1 MQSTSPSLTSDRE
14 FIPWLQQQNIS
25 LAFTTYQT
33 NWLAF
38 IGVNAETGGISAFQ
52 RQFNRAMGLYCTP
65 DRLYLSSKYQLWQ
78 LDNVLQPGQFYQGC
92 DRLFIPRIAYTTGD
106 IDVHDVA
113 VTETGELIFI
123 STLLN
128 CLATTSDRH
137 SCKPLWKPPF
147 ISQIINEDRC
157 HLNGLAMVD
166 GQPGYVTACSRSDV
180 VDGWRDRRKDG
191 GVAIDIASNEIVVTG
206 LSMPHSPRF
215 YQGKLW
221 LLNSGTGEF
230 GYVDLDLGK
239 FEAVTFCPGYA
250 RGLAFWGNYA
260 IVGLSKPRS
269 GDGTFSGLLLDDR
282 LKEKDAD
289 ARCGL
294 LIIDLNTGTIVH
306 WVRIEGTITE
316 LYDVGVLPGVQKPM
330 ALGFQ
335 TQEIEQLISL
345 EPLSEINLVTGNK
358 KGGDKTGD
366 RSSDSHP
373 TSPLTELNS
382 VLTLAQTNV
391 QLSLVESEKTEPKK
405 SNFPKIPP
413 VAENTPR
420 PFWSVMITIYNRL
433 THLEQALRSVLAQA
447 PSADEMQI
455 EVVNDGGDR
464 SLQEQIEAIVKAVGG
479 DRVTFY
485 RHPPVGQSQIFNV
498 CLSRARGQW
507 IHILHD
513 DDWVKPGFYQT
524 LRSGIETASNVG
536 AAFCRH
542 IYVNATNSPHWV
554 SWLERETPG
563 ILENWWE
570 KIVVMQRIQPPSIVV
585 KREAYE
591 RLGGF
596 YPPSDPYQD
605 WEMWKRIAVHYPFWY
620 EPQILAAYRQHP
632 ESLSVSYNFAQV
644 IRHHLKN
651 IEISRTYLPPEVADR
666 LSEEARECQANFVL
680 TKVANYLSMADFSQ
694 AIDHIALALEC
705 SQSASVKQFANL
717 FLILANGWQEYF
729 NPPAAKLTQEVT
741 QQETALTKLRTLRQ
755 QIAKICLN
763 KPTAALPNAWAGNF
777 GKLYQLLLNSSLKY
791 ESLTPS
797 ETELADRLGAEFTQN
812 PRSLPTLLA
821 LMLYRQPHQLPRYWY
836 QPVAVPAWLSN
847 DYLGWMFAPPEIFSE
862 VGEADRYCQYMHD
875 WIGYLHVKISANPD
889 SPQWQ
894 TVAQRFTYS
903 HNFIPLYFNDANLK
917 ELYRM
922 RAEMMELGLKS
933 SGCLLEY
940 QFPQH
945 PPNRQKIR
953 LGILNEHFNSQ
964 TETFTTLPIFEYLER
979 ENFEIILYV
988 LQTNK
993 HSLEQYCQSLSDRF
1007 VQLPPELADAVQR
1020 IRQDDLDI
1028 LLIGTNVTAVAKQIT
1043 LMAMH
1048 RLARIQITGFSSPVT
1063 TGIANVDY
1071 YISGKLT
1078 ETEISPNQRYC
1089 EQLIALNGAGFCF
1102 QYQAIAPPAPT
1113 TQPQRQ
1119 DWGANEETVIFISGA
1134 NFYKIIPEVRQA
1146 WAKILAAVPNS
1157 ILVLYPYGSAWNIS
1171 YPKQPFERQLKA
1183 TLEQYH
1189 IAPERLVILP
1199 SLPSRTDV
1207 KNCLKLADIYLDS
1220 FPYSGANSTVD
1231 PLEVG
1236 VPLVVMCGKNMR
1248 SRQGAAILL
1257 ELHLGELVADT
1268 EESYINLAITLGTNS
1283 QLRQQYRD
1291 RIKQL
1296 MATTPRFLDSRTYGA
1311 EIGAVLQQLFRQW
1324 QAAQDVDTPDLADHQ
1339 LLINQAFTYQQ
1350 QGEFAQ
1356 AIRIYQQ
1363 VLSAEPDN
1371 ALVLTNYSKAL
1382 QKVSRHQEAIDIL
1395 GRAIKLNPN
1404 NAQLYFS
1411 LSQSLK
1417 VQGDIETA
1425 AECLQKA
1432 IELQPDFWGAYNNLG
1447 TIFQQQG
1454 NLAEAAQCYAKALE
1468 YNPNFAQAQSNLGS
1482 IWQLQGD
1489 LERAKAGLIR
1499 ALQLEPN
1506 YVPALLNL
1514 AYIYKQ
1520 QGRLPGA
1527 IDCYQQVLAQEPRPE
1542 AYYHLGEIFNYQG
1555 NVLAALDCYQKVQ
1568 ELDPKNYNIEG
1579 AIAFTR
1585 LKICD
1590 WEDYESRTA
1599 ELIQS
1604 VQKYLNQET
1613 AYSPSPLAL
1622 SNFPV
1627 PLALHRQ
1634 FAESLS
1640 RATVAKMAKIK
1651 AVCNFAYPKQTDKLK
1666 IGYISP
1672 DFREHAVGKIVKNMF
1687 EYCDR
1692 VRFEVYA
1699 YSTID
1704 YNDAITET
1712 IRNGC
1717 DYFVN
1722 ISAMTA
1728 EAAARKINADGIHIL
1743 IDLAG
1748 RTIGNGEEILA
1759 LQPAPIQAHFLG
1771 YPDTMGADFIQY
1783 AIGDKWLIN
1792 PEIAETYTEEI
1803 IYLPHAFF
1811 SSPMEISEPMMTRA
1825 EFGIPEDAFV
1835 FCCFNSHYKITPDL
1849 FDIWMRILAQIPNSV
1864 LWLTGGS
1871 EILIANLRRE
1881 AAKRGIDG
1889 NRLFFTEKL
1898 PNSEY
1903 LARYR
1908 LADLFLDTFIYN
1920 GGSTAISALYAGCPV
1935 LTRPGNT
1942 NAARMGA
1949 SICAAAKLNSLIC
1962 SSSEEYE
1969 KQAIY
1974 LATHPR
1980 SLGYYRRQLTKNRDQ
1995 LPLFNVRGFVRTLE
2009 NALWQMWELS
2019 R

>member
-14 FIPWLQQQNIS
+14 FIPWVQQQNIS

-38 IGVNAETGGISAFQ
+38 IGVNPETGGIYAFQ

-78 LDNVLQPGQFYQGC
+78 LDNVLQPGQFYQGR

-191 GVAIDIASNEIVVTG
+191 GVAIDIASNEIILTG

-239 FEAVTFCPGYA
+239 FEPITFCPGYA
-250 RGLAFWGNYA
+250 RGLAFWQNYA

-294 LIIDLNTGTIVH
+294 LVIDLKTGTIVH

-316 LYDVGVLPGVQKPM
+316 LYDVGVLPGTQKPM

-345 EPLSEINLVTGNK
+345 EPLSEINLVTGDK
-358 KGGDKTGD
+358 KGGDQKGD
-366 RSSDSHP
+366 RASITKY
-373 TSPLTELNS
+373 TSKKNRISPKNRLKLS
-382 VLTLAQTNV
+382 RFFLSF
-391 QLSLVESEKTEPKK
+391 LSLKKLRLFYDLTYHPNFQLNLLSQWKFNIESE
-405 SNFPKIPP
+405 SSLN
-413 VAENTPR
+413 
-420 PFWSVMITIYNRL
+420 
-433 THLEQALRSVLAQA
+433 HLL
-447 PSADEMQI
+447 
-455 EVVNDGGDR
+455 
-464 SLQEQIEAIVKAVGG
+464 
-479 DRVTFY
+479 
-485 RHPPVGQSQIFNV
+485 
-498 CLSRARGQW
+498 
-507 IHILHD
+507 
-513 DDWVKPGFYQT
+513 
-524 LRSGIETASNVG
+524 
-536 AAFCRH
+536 
-542 IYVNATNSPHWV
+542 
-554 SWLERETPG
+554 
-563 ILENWWE
+563 
-570 KIVVMQRIQPPSIVV
+570 
-585 KREAYE
+585 
-591 RLGGF
+591 
-596 YPPSDPYQD
+596 
-605 WEMWKRIAVHYPFWY
+605 
-620 EPQILAAYRQHP
+620 P
-632 ESLSVSYNFAQV
+632 E
-644 IRHHLKN
+644 
-651 IEISRTYLPPEVADR
+651 
-666 LSEEARECQANFVL
+666 
-680 TKVANYLSMADFSQ
+680 
-694 AIDHIALALEC
+694 
-705 SQSASVKQFANL
+705 
-717 FLILANGWQEYF
+717 
-729 NPPAAKLTQEVT
+729 
-741 QQETALTKLRTLRQ
+741 
-755 QIAKICLN
+755 N
-763 KPTAALPNAWAGNF
+763 KP
-777 GKLYQLLLNSSLKY
+777 
-791 ESLTPS
+791 
-797 ETELADRLGAEFTQN
+797 D
-812 PRSLPTLLA
+812 
-821 LMLYRQPHQLPRYWY
+821 
-836 QPVAVPAWLSN
+836 
-847 DYLGWMFAPPEIFSE
+847 
-862 VGEADRYCQYMHD
+862 
-875 WIGYLHVKISANPD
+875 IS
-889 SPQWQ
+889 
-894 TVAQRFTYS
+894 
-903 HNFIPLYFNDANLK
+903 
-917 ELYRM
+917 
-922 RAEMMELGLKS
+922 
-933 SGCLLEY
+933 
-940 QFPQH
+940 
-945 PPNRQKIR
+945 
-953 LGILNEHFNSQ
+953 
-964 TETFTTLPIFEYLER
+964 
-979 ENFEIILYV
+979 
-988 LQTNK
+988 
-993 HSLEQYCQSLSDRF
+993 
-1007 VQLPPELADAVQR
+1007 
-1020 IRQDDLDI
+1020 
-1028 LLIGTNVTAVAKQIT
+1028 
-1043 LMAMH
+1043 
-1048 RLARIQITGFSSPVT
+1048 
-1063 TGIANVDY
+1063 
-1071 YISGKLT
+1071 
-1078 ETEISPNQRYC
+1078 
-1089 EQLIALNGAGFCF
+1089 
-1102 QYQAIAPPAPT
+1102 
-1113 TQPQRQ
+1113 
-1119 DWGANEETVIFISGA
+1119 
-1134 NFYKIIPEVRQA
+1134 
-1146 WAKILAAVPNS
+1146 
-1157 ILVLYPYGSAWNIS
+1157 
-1171 YPKQPFERQLKA
+1171 
-1183 TLEQYH
+1183 
-1189 IAPERLVILP
+1189 
-1199 SLPSRTDV
+1199 
-1207 KNCLKLADIYLDS
+1207 
-1220 FPYSGANSTVD
+1220 
-1231 PLEVG
+1231 
-1236 VPLVVMCGKNMR
+1236 
-1248 SRQGAAILL
+1248 
-1257 ELHLGELVADT
+1257 
-1268 EESYINLAITLGTNS
+1268 
-1283 QLRQQYRD
+1283 
-1291 RIKQL
+1291 
-1296 MATTPRFLDSRTYGA
+1296 
-1311 EIGAVLQQLFRQW
+1311 
-1324 QAAQDVDTPDLADHQ
+1324 
-1339 LLINQAFTYQQ
+1339 LLINQALTYHQ
-1350 QGEFAQ
+1350 QGQFAQ
-1356 AIRIYQQ
+1356 AIPLYQH
-1363 VLSAEPDN
+1363 VLPAEPDN
-1371 ALVLTNYSKAL
+1371 ILVLTNYGKAL
-1382 QKVSRHQEAIDIL
+1382 QKVNCHQEAIDIL
-1395 GRAIKLNPN
+1395 RRAIKLNPN
-1404 NAQLYFS
+1404 HAQLYFY

-1432 IELQPDFWGAYNNLG
+1432 IQLQPDFWGAYNNLG

-1468 YNPNFAQAQSNLGS
+1468 YNPNFAQAHSNLAS

-1520 QGRLPGA
+1520 QGPLPGA

-1542 AYYHLGEIFNYQG
+1542 AYYNLGEILDYQG
-1555 NVLAALDCYQKVQ
+1555 NIAGALACYQKVQ

-1599 ELIQS
+1599 EFIHS

-1622 SNFPV
+1622 SSFPV

-1651 AVCNFAYPKQTDKLK
+1651 AGCNFAYPPNTDKLK

-1672 DFREHAVGKIVKNMF
+1672 DFREHAVGKILKDMF
-1687 EYCDR
+1687 SYCDR
-1692 VRFEVYA
+1692 TRFEVYA
-1699 YSTID
+1699 YSTVD

-1728 EAAARKINADGIHIL
+1728 ETAARKINADGIHIL

-1759 LQPAPIQAHFLG
+1759 LQPAQIQAHFLG

-1783 AIGDKWLIN
+1783 AIADSKLIT
-1792 PEIAETYTEEI
+1792 PEIAQTYTEEI

-1811 SSPMEISEPMMTRA
+1811 SSPMEIFERMMTRA

-1849 FDIWMRILAQIPNSV
+1849 FDLWMRILAQVSNSV

-1935 LTRPGNT
+1935 LTRSGNT
-1942 NAARMGA
+1942 NASRMGA

-1962 SSSEEYE
+1962 SSSQEYE

-1974 LATHPR
+1974 LANHPR
-1980 SLGYYRRQLTKNRDQ
+1980 SLGYYRRHLSKNRDQ
-1995 LPLFNVRGFVRTLE
+1995 LPLFNVRGFVQTLE
-2009 NALWQMWELS
+2009 NALWQMWETYTKAK
-2019 R
+2019 

>member
-14 FIPWLQQQNIS
+14 FIPWVQQQNIS

-38 IGVNAETGGISAFQ
+38 IGVNPETGGIYAFQ

-78 LDNVLQPGQFYQGC
+78 LDNVLQPGQFYQGR

-191 GVAIDIASNEIVVTG
+191 GVAIDIASNEIILTG

-239 FEAVTFCPGYA
+239 FEPITFCPGYA
-250 RGLAFWGNYA
+250 RGLAFWQDYA

-294 LIIDLNTGTIVH
+294 LVIDLKTGTIVH

-316 LYDVGVLPGVQKPM
+316 LYDVGVLPGTQKPM

-345 EPLSEINLVTGNK
+345 EPLSEINLVTGDK
-358 KGGDKTGD
+358 KGGDQKGD
-366 RSSDSHP
+366 RVIN
-373 TSPLTELNS
+373 ER
-382 VLTLAQTNV
+382 
-391 QLSLVESEKTEPKK
+391 LSGIGRKTSEKGAIAMSTLGRNGRFGNQLFQYAFLKLYAKQNDLRVETPKWIGQTLFGHRDPMISRHYPEVREI
-405 SNFPKIPP
+405 SNKLSNARIPQAKKTFQNVDFWGFFQYHTSYYKPERDYWRSLFQP
-413 VAENTPR
+413 VPEIRTCMEVAIARLRSRGKTIVGLHLRRGDYGRKYFFVAPSQWYLDWLKQIWHTLENPVLFIASGELETVIKDFAAYHPITYKDLGVTLPEAEFYPDFYILSHCDRVAISNSS
-420 PFWSVMITIYNRL
+420 FSFVACMMN
-433 THLEQALRSVLAQA
+433 EQATQFVRPHL
-447 PSADEMQI
+447 PSQKLISFDPWDSEVIFLDIPTKDQEDQQI
-455 EVVNDGGDR
+455 EVENNSDRAIPPTPLNQVCYKIGVTEQPSTSQDLSQIIAESFPTLNVLLFFQGPRDYYRPILFSHNEVFCSPDCQTTIEGDR
-464 SLQEQIEAIVKAVGG
+464 ILTIKTPVGEFDAAKIVSQLPSAQKPDLIMVKADSTRRVMPKNLQAIDCPKVLFCADTHHLEKPIQSLLDYAATENFDFYLFSFDRHHGHYFQESGLKNLFWIPVVDIYPRQQPPRTSHKYPLSFVGQAGKFHPYRKYILDLVRQWQFPLNQQQLPHNKAAEVYADSLINLNISLNGDLNLRTFEVLASGGFLLTDKLSPQAGLDLLFEDGKHLVYYTDEADLREKINYFLNHPQAAQAIAANGCKAFWNNHRPEQNVRRLMDYLNGKGIDPIFQIESEPRNVYLTKSEGEAFVTEVMEARKYFGTNALPLHRHGIQKQNALKHRISIYEYLQEMH
-479 DRVTFY
+479 RT
-485 RHPPVGQSQIFNV
+485 
-498 CLSRARGQW
+498 
-507 IHILHD
+507 
-513 DDWVKPGFYQT
+513 
-524 LRSGIETASNVG
+524 
-536 AAFCRH
+536 
-542 IYVNATNSPHWV
+542 
-554 SWLERETPG
+554 TPKIKG
-563 ILENWWE
+563 LFWDSIDE
-570 KIVVMQRIQPPSIVV
+570 KIVADAVDLPRLQVHLLQENGRDYELFERCQITEQISFITPAQLNGNINPWDLVIINGQELQKIGVEAFLNQLNLKLLILTDIKVNPELEQSLQTAGLVKQSQQPLVYGWRG
-585 KREAYE
+585 KT
-591 RLGGF
+591 
-596 YPPSDPYQD
+596 
-605 WEMWKRIAVHYPFWY
+605 
-620 EPQILAAYRQHP
+620 
-632 ESLSVSYNFAQV
+632 SLDKQN
-644 IRHHLKN
+644 N
-651 IEISRTYLPPEVADR
+651 IE
-666 LSEEARECQANFVL
+666 
-680 TKVANYLSMADFSQ
+680 
-694 AIDHIALALEC
+694 
-705 SQSASVKQFANL
+705 
-717 FLILANGWQEYF
+717 
-729 NPPAAKLTQEVT
+729 
-741 QQETALTKLRTLRQ
+741 
-755 QIAKICLN
+755 
-763 KPTAALPNAWAGNF
+763 
-777 GKLYQLLLNSSLKY
+777 LLLN
-791 ESLTPS
+791 
-797 ETELADRLGAEFTQN
+797 Q
-812 PRSLPTLLA
+812 A
-821 LMLYRQPHQLPRYWY
+821 L
-836 QPVAVPAWLSN
+836 
-847 DYLGWMFAPPEIFSE
+847 
-862 VGEADRYCQYMHD
+862 
-875 WIGYLHVKISANPD
+875 
-889 SPQWQ
+889 
-894 TVAQRFTYS
+894 
-903 HNFIPLYFNDANLK
+903 
-917 ELYRM
+917 
-922 RAEMMELGLKS
+922 
-933 SGCLLEY
+933 
-940 QFPQH
+940 
-945 PPNRQKIR
+945 
-953 LGILNEHFNSQ
+953 
-964 TETFTTLPIFEYLER
+964 
-979 ENFEIILYV
+979 
-988 LQTNK
+988 
-993 HSLEQYCQSLSDRF
+993 
-1007 VQLPPELADAVQR
+1007 
-1020 IRQDDLDI
+1020 
-1028 LLIGTNVTAVAKQIT
+1028 
-1043 LMAMH
+1043 
-1048 RLARIQITGFSSPVT
+1048 
-1063 TGIANVDY
+1063 
-1071 YISGKLT
+1071 
-1078 ETEISPNQRYC
+1078 
-1089 EQLIALNGAGFCF
+1089 
-1102 QYQAIAPPAPT
+1102 
-1113 TQPQRQ
+1113 
-1119 DWGANEETVIFISGA
+1119 
-1134 NFYKIIPEVRQA
+1134 
-1146 WAKILAAVPNS
+1146 
-1157 ILVLYPYGSAWNIS
+1157 
-1171 YPKQPFERQLKA
+1171 
-1183 TLEQYH
+1183 
-1189 IAPERLVILP
+1189 
-1199 SLPSRTDV
+1199 
-1207 KNCLKLADIYLDS
+1207 
-1220 FPYSGANSTVD
+1220 
-1231 PLEVG
+1231 
-1236 VPLVVMCGKNMR
+1236 
-1248 SRQGAAILL
+1248 
-1257 ELHLGELVADT
+1257 
-1268 EESYINLAITLGTNS
+1268 
-1283 QLRQQYRD
+1283 
-1291 RIKQL
+1291 
-1296 MATTPRFLDSRTYGA
+1296 
-1311 EIGAVLQQLFRQW
+1311 
-1324 QAAQDVDTPDLADHQ
+1324 
-1339 LLINQAFTYQQ
+1339 TYQQ
-1350 QGEFAQ
+1350 QGQFAQ
-1356 AIRIYQQ
+1356 AIPLYQQ
-1363 VLSAEPDN
+1363 VLTAEPDN
-1371 ALVLTNYSKAL
+1371 LLLLTNYGKAL
-1382 QKVSRHQEAIDIL
+1382 QKVNRHQEAIDIL
-1395 GRAIKLNPN
+1395 RRAIQLNPER
-1404 NAQLYFS
+1404 AQLYFY

-1417 VQGDIETA
+1417 VQGDMEAA

-1432 IELQPDFWGAYNNLG
+1432 IQLQPDFWGAYNNLG
-1447 TIFQQQG
+1447 TILQQQG
-1454 NLAEAAQCYAKALE
+1454 NLAEAAQCYEKALE
-1468 YNPNFAQAQSNLGS
+1468 YNHNFAQAHSNLAS

-1542 AYYHLGEIFNYQG
+1542 AYYNLGEILDYQG
-1555 NVLAALDCYQKVQ
+1555 NIAGALACYQKVQ

-1599 ELIQS
+1599 EFIHS

-1622 SNFPV
+1622 SSFPV

-1651 AVCNFAYPKQTDKLK
+1651 AGCNFAYPPNTDKLK

-1672 DFREHAVGKIVKNMF
+1672 DFREHAVGKILKDMF
-1687 EYCDR
+1687 SYCDR
-1692 VRFEVYA
+1692 TRFEVYA
-1699 YSTID
+1699 YSTVD

-1728 EAAARKINADGIHIL
+1728 ETAARKINADGIHIL

-1759 LQPAPIQAHFLG
+1759 LQPAQIQAHFLG

-1783 AIGDKWLIN
+1783 AIADSKLIT
-1792 PEIAETYTEEI
+1792 PEIAQTYTEEI

-1811 SSPMEISEPMMTRA
+1811 SSPMEIFERMMTRA

-1849 FDIWMRILAQIPNSV
+1849 FDLWMRILAQVSNSV

-1935 LTRPGNT
+1935 LTRSGNT
-1942 NAARMGA
+1942 NASRMGA

-1962 SSSEEYE
+1962 SSSQEYE

-1974 LATHPR
+1974 LANHPR
-1980 SLGYYRRQLTKNRDQ
+1980 SLGYYRRHLSKNRDQ
-1995 LPLFNVRGFVRTLE
+1995 LPLFNVRGFVQTLE
-2009 NALWQMWELS
+2009 NALWQMWETYTKAK
-2019 R
+2019 